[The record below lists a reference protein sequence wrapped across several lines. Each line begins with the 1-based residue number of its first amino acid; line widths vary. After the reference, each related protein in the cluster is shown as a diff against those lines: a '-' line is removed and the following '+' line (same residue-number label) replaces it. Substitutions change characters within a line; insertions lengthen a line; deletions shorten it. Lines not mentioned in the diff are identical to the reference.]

1 MADDSP
7 RRVEDV
13 LDRLEE
19 ASGEAERVAVG
30 DMAGAMGERSHGPS
44 LLVPALLDIS
54 PVGSIPGVPTVL
66 AVILLIF
73 AAQLAIGRRYLWLP
87 GFIAGRRLGSA
98 RLRRAI
104 GRLRPPARWMDR
116 WFHGRLPL
124 LTSEPFRR
132 AAGAACMALAI
143 AMPPLEVLPFATTL
157 VSAPIAVFGLSLLL
171 RDGLLMILGFALGAV
186 ALGGVLWTVAF

>member
-7 RRVEDV
+7 KRVQDV

-19 ASGEAERVAVG
+19 VSAEADRVAVG
-30 DMAGAMGERSHGPS
+30 DMTGAMGERGHGPS

-54 PVGSIPGVPTVL
+54 PLGSIPGVPTVL

-73 AAQLAIGRRYLWLP
+73 AAQLAIGRQHLWLP

-132 AAGAACMALAI
+132 AGGGACMALAI
-143 AMPPLEVLPFATTL
+143 AMPPLEILPFATTI
-157 VSAPIAVFGLSLLL
+157 VTAPIAVFGLSLLL
-171 RDGLLMILGFALGAV
+171 RDGLLMILGFGLGALAV
-186 ALGGVLWTVAF
+186 AGILWTLGG